1 MVKVIII
8 TIILLSSCFGQR
20 GNYKPPKNLTQAEYF
35 RDSIFFCHT
44 VSEFM
49 KYEIDVFYQDSK
61 IEQYYKK
68 LHKMSIETGAKV
80 KYLITVDSIFYS
92 PDKLKF
98 VTVTFTSHTLIENAN
113 YPKDYLYFSGYTLIG
128 YRDSLTQPW
137 KVYPFNISMG
147 DLYRNI
153 ESLREHMYK
162 SYTEY
167 LENRGFYFYVK
178 DKEKFKKR
186 GYDVDRYTINYNVSR
201 YNEYNRSIKFGYN
214 VGDPEFWT
222 QGSFFIKGLGGV
234 DSLYPFETYT
244 TNKILDEGTIM
255 ARGTSYFREYKP
267 SRAIEMKWRN
277 KIIKTY
283 DSLKTIAYIKTSNS
297 EKDQQKLNKFFN
309 KENALFPVFIAR
321 AYEESSNGK
330 VDSLMLYKAGLDEF
344 TRVKKYKKITYPDT
358 LLQMYNNWDEEKKTW
373 GDIQYEPIKYQF
385 YPLEKKNRR

>member
-1 MVKVIII
+1 MVKLLLIVF
-8 TIILLSSCFGQR
+8 LLSSCLGQR
-20 GNYKPPKNLTQAEYF
+20 GNYKPPKNLTQDEYF

-44 VSEFM
+44 VSEFIE
-49 KYEIDVFYQDSK
+49 YEIETFYHEGL
-61 IEQYYKK
+61 IEQFFKK
-68 LHKMSIETGAKV
+68 LHKMSIETGTKI
-80 KYLITVDSIFYS
+80 KYMITVDSIFYS

-98 VTVTFTSHTLIENAN
+98 VAVTLISHTLKENASF
-113 YPKDYLYFSGYTLIG
+113 PEDYLYFSGYTLIG

-137 KVYPFNISMG
+137 KVYPFNISIG
-147 DLYRNI
+147 SQYRDI

-167 LENRGFYFYVK
+167 LENRGFFFYVK

-186 GYDVDRYTINYNVSR
+186 GYDVDRYTINDNVSS
-201 YNEYNRSIKFGYN
+201 YSDNNISLKFGYN

-244 TNKILDEGTIM
+244 TNKILDEGRIM
-255 ARGTSYFREYKP
+255 ARGISYFKEYKP
-267 SRAIEMKWRN
+267 LR
-277 KIIKTY
+277 
-283 DSLKTIAYIKTSNS
+283 SLK
-297 EKDQQKLNKFFN
+297 EKWEKILGRDYNGLLKQAQEESSDGKVDTAQITMNWQKKRNDTYAEFT
-309 KENALFPVFIAR
+309 AR
-321 AYEESSNGK
+321 TYEESSNGK
-330 VDSLMLYKAGLDEF
+330 VDSLMIYKAGLDEF

-358 LLQMYNNWDEEKKTW
+358 LLQMYYNWDEEKKSW